1 MHIAVIGG
9 TGLIGSRVVR
19 DLDAAGHRA
28 VPHSQSTGVDV
39 VTDDGLDA
47 ALAGADVVVNLTN
60 SPTFDDASP
69 AFFRTSMDNLV
80 AAARKADVG
89 HFVVLSIVGVD
100 QVPELDYYRAK
111 TLQEDILKVGP
122 VPYSIVRATQFME
135 FIDAVLSWTADDE
148 TVRLPRTRLQPV
160 AAEDVAATVAGIASG
175 EPLRGTVDLAGPAW
189 RCRPTVPAAPLATAR
204 GSAGTVTAALPVDG
218 RHDSGPALP
227 RGSSRR
233 RPGGRIRRG
242 PAAPWELSGCC
253 AVRTRTKD
261 TGQIHGPDGL
271 AGLPVDQ
278 IGA

>member
-9 TGLIGSRVVR
+9 TGLIGSQVVR

-39 VTDDGLDA
+39 ITGEGLDA
-47 ALAGADVVVNLTN
+47 ALVGADVVVNLTN

-80 AAARKADVG
+80 TAARKASVG

-111 TLQEDILKVGP
+111 TLQEDILKAGP

-135 FIDAVLSWTADDE
+135 FIDAVLSWTADGE

-160 AAEDVAATVAGIASG
+160 AAADVAATVAEIASG
-175 EPLRGTVDLAGPAW
+175 SPLQHTLDLAGPDAY
-189 RCRPTVPAAPLATAR
+189 PLDELGRLTLRAK
-204 GSAGTVTAALPVDG
+204 GDG
-218 RHDSGPALP
+218 RSVTTDDTAGMFAAVNGDVLTPKSDA
-227 RGSSRR
+227 
-233 RPGGRIRRG
+233 RI
-242 PAAPWELSGCC
+242 AP
-253 AVRTRTKD
+253 TRYTD
-261 TGQIHGPDGL
+261 WL
-271 AGLPVDQ
+271 AQ
-278 IGA
+278 RS